1 MTDPTLTISVSRS
14 VAAGGP
20 TSLVFS
26 GTIDANALGIVGY
39 QPPSRLWRRTYMPD
53 SADTHGSEPIGAA
66 YQQAI
71 LGWDWV
77 RDGDATE
84 TQVQAS
90 RDEVAAALAQ
100 FSYTVTTQVSGAP
113 AEVWSAE
120 PGDQVPSA
128 RSYEDLAHRNPVFA
142 VTIPVYP
149 IAGS

>member
-1 MTDPTLTISVSRS
+1 MTDVPVTISVSRS

-20 TSLVFS
+20 TPLVFS
-26 GTIDANALGIVGY
+26 ATVDANPLGILSY
-39 QPPSRLWRRTYMPD
+39 QPPSLLWRRGYMPD
-53 SADTHGSEPIGAA
+53 SSDVHGSELLSAA

-77 RDGDATE
+77 RDDDATE

-100 FSYTVTTQVSGAP
+100 VSYTVTTQVNGAP

-128 RSYEDLAHRNPVFA
+128 RSYEDLANRNPVFA
-142 VTIPVYP
+142 VSIPVYP
-149 IAGS
+149 IAS